1 MDTGLEPLLRQML
14 NGGASEES
22 AADLQGQLLAQLS
35 QKAERDPLLAL
46 LITRLTAPAARP
58 AERRRS
64 ADADIP
70 AVLESLQA
78 RLEILQG
85 RSNALAA
92 ALGACR
98 LCWGADANCPQCF
111 GAGRPGWACPH
122 PLSFAQWAGPALERL
137 QAMNGEAGTQ
147 ASRSMPSGDHF
158 SHYVKEN

>member
-14 NGGASEES
+14 NGGGGEES

-35 QKAERDPLLAL
+35 RKAERDPLLAL
-46 LITRLTAPAARP
+46 LITRLTAHAARP
-58 AERRRS
+58 AEQRRS

-98 LCWGADANCPQCF
+98 LCWGADMGCPQCF
-111 GAGRPGWACPH
+111 GAGKPGWACPH

-137 QAMNGEAGTQ
+137 QAMNGRDSPQ
-147 ASRSMPSGDHF
+147 APASAPLGDHF
-158 SHYVKEN
+158 NHYVKEN